1 MIPTWLYSTD
11 GRALYC
17 VCVQTPMPRA
27 VTYANQMFVW
37 DTEQKKYIQAQ
48 VYHATEA
55 PKEGRPNA

>member
-1 MIPTWLYSTD
+1 
-11 GRALYC
+11 
-17 VCVQTPMPRA
+17 MPRA